1 MKQNLII
8 VTLFISIRLNGQG
21 SPFMGSELG
30 VLEVKIETYKEN
42 IVILNKDGSTWT
54 KFDFDFENKLDN
66 KDSYTF
72 DDIKRLYNWNDD
84 FKPYAFHIDNSLLMF
99 ICTGVNDDKYKV
111 IVNKETGL
119 EKYIKKENF
128 WILRDWQDH
137 IIHSVVSIDFEI
149 KSNPIRS
156 NPNDEA
162 TIIKVSA
169 NIDPVIEP
177 IEINGDWLKIRYWQN
192 EREMIGWIKW
202 KICNQII
209 LKLFYLI

>member
-111 IVNKETGL
+111 VVNKETGL

-128 WILRDWQDH
+128 WILRNWQEH

>member
-111 IVNKETGL
+111 VVNKETGL